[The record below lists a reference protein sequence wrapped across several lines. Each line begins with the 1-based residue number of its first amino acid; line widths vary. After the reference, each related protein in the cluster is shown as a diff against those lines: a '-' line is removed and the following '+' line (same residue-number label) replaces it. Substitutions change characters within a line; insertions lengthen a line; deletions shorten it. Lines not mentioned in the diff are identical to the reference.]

1 MLSNK
6 DEINTNINTEYYI
19 TKEFLK
25 ESRYG
30 LCRYITDI
38 CQSMEL

>member
-1 MLSNK
+1 MISK
-6 DEINTNINTEYYI
+6 DEINNNINTEYHI
-19 TKEFLK
+19 TRDFLK

-30 LCRYITDI
+30 LCRYIIDI